1 MYRCV
6 PVCTFT
12 WVQVLQ
18 EAEVSAPPGARA
30 AGGCEW
36 SDTNVRN
43 QIQVPTQ
50 LSSYRRRI
58 KDDQTIKAFEEFCTL

>member
-1 MYRCV
+1 MCACV
-6 PVCTFT
+6 YVHKSTGAP
-12 WVQVLQ
+12 
-18 EAEVSAPPGARA
+18 SGPPGARA

-43 QIQVPTQ
+43 QIQVPTR